1 MTGSRIAQF
10 AGLGLAGLVLLTACP
25 GPPLP
30 PPPPPVT
37 PTPTPLPTPPTP
49 TPPPYVPNKK
59 LEVGKIFNGMQY
71 KPTLETE
78 YGTTATHERNELG
91 SYAVEL
97 TVKVKVPKPHHD
109 LDEIKRLNASLPE
122 ILPGLPDLLETS
134 KVAPGFDNLYRL
146 KVAALQSSLMR
157 LDNLLTRHNFFDCET
172 ILELQHAQTKRRA
185 LFIQAD
191 MDVDTDGSDP
201 DRVPEVD
208 GASPTFQP
216 FTSYRWARKT
226 TNTSSFVAPREVKI
240 KNYESELSNGSP
252 GAQRR
257 ENLKQAI
264 GELRTE
270 ISDLKKYSFLIGAE
284 DPFIVLPGSLFG
296 KNKGAFAPSVGD
308 YCVVAYQKNLY
319 PAVVGDVGPSNLIGE
334 ASLRICKEVSAK
346 SNSENR
352 PISDLKVTY
361 IVFPGTAEKYDTPDL
376 AHWRDRCDKLLGE
389 MGGFSG
395 NLFTWEDRTKPK
407 ATPAPAT
414 PAPATPA
421 PGTPVPGTPSA
432 ASPKPATPAASPQPS
447 TPAPA
452 ASSTPTPATPKPAS

>member
-1 MTGSRIAQF
+1 
-10 AGLGLAGLVLLTACP
+10 
-25 GPPLP
+25 
-30 PPPPPVT
+30 
-37 PTPTPLPTPPTP
+37 
-49 TPPPYVPNKK
+49 VPNKK
-59 LEVGKIFNGMQY
+59 IEVGKIFNGMQY
-71 KPTLETE
+71 KVTLETE
-78 YGTTATHERNELG
+78 HGTTATHDRNEMG
-91 SYAVEL
+91 SYAAEL

-122 ILPGLPDLLETS
+122 LLPGLPDLLDS
-134 KVAPGFDNLYRL
+134 AKVSPGFDNLYRL

-172 ILELQHAQTKRRA
+172 ILELQHAQSKRRA

-216 FTSYRWARKT
+216 FTSYRWGRKT
-226 TNTSSFVAPREVKI
+226 ANSSSFVGPREAKI
-240 KNYESELSNGSP
+240 KNYESELSNGP

-264 GELRTE
+264 SELRTE
-270 ISDLKKYSFLIGAE
+270 VSDLKKYSFLIGAE

-319 PAVVGDVGPSNLIGE
+319 PAIVGDVGPSNLIGE
-334 ASLRICKEVSAK
+334 ASLRICKEVNARA
-346 SNSENR
+346 NSENR

-361 IVFPGTAEKYDTPDL
+361 IVFPGTAEKFDTPDL
-376 AHWRDRCDKLLGE
+376 AHWRERCEKFLGE

-395 NLFTWEDRTKPK
+395 NLFTWEDRLKPK
-407 ATPAPAT
+407 ATPVPATPAPTTPAPGTPAPAT
-414 PAPATPA
+414 P
-421 PGTPVPGTPSA
+421 SA
-432 ASPKPATPAASPQPS
+432 GSPQPATPAASPVP
-447 TPAPA
+447 
-452 ASSTPTPATPKPAS
+452 ASSPIPTPATPKPAS

>member
-1 MTGSRIAQF
+1 
-10 AGLGLAGLVLLTACP
+10 
-25 GPPLP
+25 
-30 PPPPPVT
+30 
-37 PTPTPLPTPPTP
+37 
-49 TPPPYVPNKK
+49 VPNKK
-59 LEVGKIFNGMQY
+59 IEVGKIFNGMQY
-71 KPTLETE
+71 KVTLETE
-78 YGTTATHERNELG
+78 HGTTATHDRNEMG
-91 SYAVEL
+91 SYAAEL

-122 ILPGLPDLLETS
+122 LLPGLPDLLDS
-134 KVAPGFDNLYRL
+134 AKVSPGFDNLYRL

-172 ILELQHAQTKRRA
+172 ILELQHAQSKRRA

-216 FTSYRWARKT
+216 FTSYRWGRKT
-226 TNTSSFVAPREVKI
+226 ANSSSFVGPREAKI
-240 KNYESELSNGSP
+240 KSYESELSNGP

-264 GELRTE
+264 SELRTE

-296 KNKGAFAPSVGD
+296 KNKGAFAPTVGD

-319 PAVVGDVGPSNLIGE
+319 PAIVGDVGPSNLIGE
-334 ASLRICKEVSAK
+334 ASLRICKEINGKA
-346 SNSENR
+346 NSENR

-361 IVFPGTAEKYDTPDL
+361 IVFPGTAEKFDTPDL
-376 AHWRDRCDKLLGE
+376 AHWRERCEKFLGE

-395 NLFTWEDRTKPK
+395 NLFTWEDRLKPK
-407 ATPAPAT
+407 ATPVPAT
-414 PAPATPA
+414 PAPTTPA
-421 PGTPVPGTPSA
+421 PGTPAPTTPSA
-432 ASPKPATPAASPQPS
+432 GSPKPATPAATGPKPATPAASPQPTS
-447 TPAPA
+447 PAPA
-452 ASSTPTPATPKPAS
+452 SSPTPTPATPKPTP

>member
-1 MTGSRIAQF
+1 
-10 AGLGLAGLVLLTACP
+10 
-25 GPPLP
+25 
-30 PPPPPVT
+30 
-37 PTPTPLPTPPTP
+37 
-49 TPPPYVPNKK
+49 
-59 LEVGKIFNGMQY
+59 VGKIFNGMQY
-71 KPTLETE
+71 KVTLETE
-78 YGTTATHERNELG
+78 HGTTATHDRNEMG
-91 SYAVEL
+91 SYTAEL

-109 LDEIKRLNASLPE
+109 LDEIKRLNAALPE
-122 ILPGLPDLLETS
+122 LLPGLSDLLDS
-134 KVAPGFDNLYRL
+134 AKVSPSFDNLYRL

-172 ILELQHAQTKRRA
+172 ILELQHAQTMRRA

-216 FTSYRWARKT
+216 FTSYRWGRKT
-226 TNTSSFVAPREVKI
+226 ANASSFVGPREAKI
-240 KNYESELSNGSP
+240 KNYESELANGSP

-264 GELRTE
+264 SELRTE
-270 ISDLKKYSFLIGAE
+270 VSDLKKYSFLIGAE

-296 KNKGAFAPSVGD
+296 KSKGVFAPSVGD

-319 PAVVGDVGPSNLIGE
+319 PAIVGDVGPSNLIGE
-334 ASLRICKEVSAK
+334 ASLRICKEINARA
-346 SNSENR
+346 NSENR
-352 PISDLKVTY
+352 PISDLRVTY
-361 IVFPGTAEKYDTPDL
+361 IVFPGTAEKFDTPNL
-376 AHWRDRCDKLLGE
+376 AHWRDRCEKFLGE

-395 NLFTWEDRTKPK
+395 NLFTWEDRLKPK
-407 ATPAPAT
+407 ATPVPAT

-421 PGTPVPGTPSA
+421 PGSPAPTTPSPG
-432 ASPKPATPAASPQPS
+432 SPKPATPAGNSPKPATATPAAGPQPS

-452 ASSTPTPATPKPAS
+452 SSPTPTPATPKAAP